1 MAARENQFQH
11 DEQTK
16 RRIQASQLL
25 NRLYLFA
32 NNEVEMT
39 SAQVLAAKVVIGK
52 SIPDLKAVEP
62 LGKDG
67 KPTVI
72 EHRFEIIEV
81 ASTVAKDAQQQTPG
95 LLQ

>member
-1 MAARENQFQH
+1 MAARKRKIQQ

-32 NNEVEMT
+32 NNKVEMT

-52 SIPDLKAVEP
+52 SIPDLKAVEHT
-62 LGKDG
+62 GKDG
-67 KPTVI
+67 KPTMM
-72 EHRFEIIEV
+72 EHRWVVEV
-81 ASTVAKDAQQQTPG
+81 VKTPAEQAQHQTPG